1 LDLQWYPGSV
11 RYRWEAD
18 EPGFAMPVMVGA
30 KEHRQMI
37 HPTTTWQTMPTSQVK
52 DDFEVATDLF
62 YITVN
67 KQ

>member
-1 LDLQWYPGSV
+1 MDLQWYPGSA

-18 EPGFAMPVMVGA
+18 EPGFAMPVLVGS
-30 KEHRQMI
+30 KDQWQMI
-37 HPTTTWQTMPTSQVK
+37 HPTTSWQTMPTTLTK
-52 DDFEVATDLF
+52 EGFEVATDLY